1 MQEYLL
7 VVLLHDLTEDVG
19 DLGELVEDLGG
30 DLVLVAQLGPA
41 TLHRGVGVVIRRALN
56 KKNYI
61 TPLLTEHKSI
71 FPMR

>member
-1 MQEYLL
+1 M
-7 VVLLHDLTEDVG
+7 VLLHDLAEDVG

-56 KKNYI
+56 KKNYN
-61 TPLLTEHKSI
+61 TYNTQNTKA
-71 FPMR
+71 FFR